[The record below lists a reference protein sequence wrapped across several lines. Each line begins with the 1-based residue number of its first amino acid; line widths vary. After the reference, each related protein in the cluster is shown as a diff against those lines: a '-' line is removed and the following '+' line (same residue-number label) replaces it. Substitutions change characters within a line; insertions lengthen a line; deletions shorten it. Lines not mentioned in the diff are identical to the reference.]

1 MLIISCAYAHD
12 SLRLITMRIRAD
24 IIRLRSLYHEKN
36 IATRDL
42 VLIYYLE
49 NDRNIL
55 NRNK

>member
-1 MLIISCAYAHD
+1 
-12 SLRLITMRIRAD
+12 MRIRAD

-42 VLIYYLE
+42 VLIYYWE